1 MKLTLIVIICEVQLI
16 PTKRLGLQ
24 IHLPQTKVEQ
34 GFVNSMSSYS
44 SNWLRISLDNDIV
57 STDDKFHGE
66 ISFTIL
72 FFLVWNSDIVT
83 FELWDETSFS
93 IVGQKF
99 QSAINI
105 AGLYWQGFGFTRRR
119 LRLI

>member
-66 ISFTIL
+66 ISFKIL
-72 FFLVWNSDIVT
+72 IF
-83 FELWDETSFS
+83 
-93 IVGQKF
+93 
-99 QSAINI
+99 
-105 AGLYWQGFGFTRRR
+105 
-119 LRLI
+119 